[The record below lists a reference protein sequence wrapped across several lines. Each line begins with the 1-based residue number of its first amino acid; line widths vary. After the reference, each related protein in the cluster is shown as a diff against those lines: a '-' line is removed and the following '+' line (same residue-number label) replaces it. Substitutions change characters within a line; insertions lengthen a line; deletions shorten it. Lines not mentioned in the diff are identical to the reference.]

1 MRRMLGVLRDGTEP
15 AEVQPVHGLADLPS
29 LAAQMRRTGLGVT
42 LDAPTGVHVPACV
55 DLTTYRVVQESLT
68 NVLKHG
74 GPVAHVRVGI
84 DDEVVTIEVTDDG
97 GRAGGASLGAGHG
110 LAGMRERLS
119 LYGGSFEAGPRLGG
133 GFRVLASLPRD
144 ASAS

>member
-1 MRRMLGVLRDGTEP
+1 
-15 AEVQPVHGLADLPS
+15 
-29 LAAQMRRTGLGVT
+29 MRRTGLGVT
-42 LDAPTGVHVPACV
+42 LDAPNGVQVPACV
-55 DLTTYRVVQESLT
+55 ELTTYRVVQESLT

-84 DDEVVTIEVTDDG
+84 DEEQVTIEVTDDG
-97 GRAGGASLGAGHG
+97 GRADRADGAARSALSGGHG
-110 LAGMRERLS
+110 LAGMRERLT
-119 LYGGSFEAGPRLGG
+119 LYGGTFEAGPRLGG